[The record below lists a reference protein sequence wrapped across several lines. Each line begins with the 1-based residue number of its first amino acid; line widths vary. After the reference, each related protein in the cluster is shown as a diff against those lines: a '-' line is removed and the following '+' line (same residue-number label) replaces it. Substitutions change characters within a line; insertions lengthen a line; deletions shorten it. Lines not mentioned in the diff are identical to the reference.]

1 MFWQIN
7 VRLFI
12 AICVIRF
19 ISISIKCW
27 CSFIF
32 IFVLLRGVRFI
43 FDAAVVT
50 CFFSPCCADDSCEDG
65 VGVELDDC
73 VVVSLLLDGVVV
85 LLEVS

>member
-1 MFWQIN
+1 MLVF
-7 VRLFI
+7 VY
-12 AICVIRF
+12 
-19 ISISIKCW
+19 
-27 CSFIF
+27 F